1 FGSST
6 PLALEGI
13 TGPGDSGSGLWVDFG
28 SGPVIT
34 GVLFGGYNPFGDNNE
49 YGDLS
54 IFNWLGSSANR
65 SWLESNGVTDGSVPE
80 PGTVF
85 AGVGLLAFALYRR
98 RSAGR

>member
-1 FGSST
+1 
-6 PLALEGI
+6 
-13 TGPGDSGSGLWVDFG
+13 
-28 SGPVIT
+28 VIT
-34 GVLFGGYNPFGDNNE
+34 GVLFGWYNPFGDNNE